1 MFHFSSNFS
10 TYPLMILSR
19 QKKEAS
25 LSLSNPSLSSYTL
38 ASFQTQFLLFHNSQY
53 PFTPKLESWTL
64 KICISLYT
72 LFSSSLK
79 PTSVRCLL
87 PPATMFSSVKFS
99 HSVVSNSLWPQG
111 LQHTRLPCPSP
122 MPRAYS
128 DSCASRWW
136 CHPTISSSVVPFSSC
151 HQSFPASGSFPMSQF
166 FASGGQSIGESAL
179 ASILPMNIQ
188 DWFPLAS

>member
-1 MFHFSSNFS
+1 MGLNQYGSFTLQCSLIHFSSNFS

-99 HSVVSNSLWPQG
+99 HSVVSDSLWPHEP
-111 LQHTRLPCPSP
+111 LHTRTPCPP
-122 MPRAYS
+122 PTPGVYPNP
-128 DSCASRWW
+128 CPLSRW
-136 CHPTISSSVVPFSSC
+136 CHSTISSSVVPFSSC
-151 HQSFPASGSFPMSQF
+151 PQSFPASGSF
-166 FASGGQSIGESAL
+166 
-179 ASILPMNIQ
+179 
-188 DWFPLAS
+188 